1 MSDPCL
7 IPVVA
12 ALFLGAILPG
22 AALLIMSSALKRRLQ
37 RCDPARIEILA
48 GRYRARFGSRA
59 VQVVREQIQGARLCE
74 DARSVRLLQAI
85 KARLETG

>member
-22 AALLIMSSALKRRLQ
+22 AALLIMSSILKRRLQ

-48 GRYRARFGSRA
+48 GRYRARFGPRA
-59 VQVVREQIQGARLCE
+59 VQVVREQIRGARLCE

-85 KARLETG
+85 RARLEAG